1 MHFMVTTPVNRQY
14 DGMWEIQWAVETCKV
29 IKTRYKGLFLIEADE
44 EALQKIE
51 DYETTAVCKVI
62 PLHVMVK
69 ADLSEIVKEA
79 NNLAREKLAQGESFA
94 VRCKRRGFPLSS
106 KEIEK
111 EVGSHIVETFKNPVN
126 LEKPDKVIL
135 IEIIDKKA
143 GISILKD
150 GEIVKK
156 EVIDL

>member
-14 DGMWEIQWAVETCKV
+14 DGMWEIQWAVETCRV

-44 EALQKIE
+44 DALQKIK

-62 PLHVMVK
+62 PLHAMVK
-69 ADLSEIVKEA
+69 ADLSEIVKEV
-79 NNLAREKLAQGESFA
+79 NSLAREKLAHNESFA
-94 VRCKRRGFPLSS
+94 VRCKRRGFPLPS

-111 EVGSHIVETFKNPVN
+111 EVGSHIVETFKNPVDLDN
-126 LEKPDKVIL
+126 PDKVIL

-150 GEIVKK
+150 GEIAKK